1 MPSTLSLPVQIVVTA
16 EIHEIAGGG
25 FWAEVPSFPGCVAQA
40 ETREAI
46 PGNIARAIEDWLST
60 SAEKTVAEAGQLA
73 AIQGGEVPPV
83 ECCAQSYE
91 YCPPPSWSDH
101 DE

>member
-1 MPSTLSLPVQIVVTA
+1 MTSTLKIPLKFDVTA

-40 ETREAI
+40 ETRDDLE
-46 PGNIARAIEDWLST
+46 GNIARAIADWLAT
-60 SAEKTVAEAGQLA
+60 SAEKTEAEVRELA
-73 AIQGGEVPPV
+73 LIQGVEISLDEAAPQTYSYNPP
-83 ECCAQSYE
+83 A
-91 YCPPPSWSDH
+91 SWSDD